1 MRIVREL
8 VDALAYAHRN
18 GVVHRDIKPENV
30 LMSEGHAVVT
40 DFGVAKAVSSSS
52 GGQLTSLGLA
62 LGTPAYMA
70 PEQAAADPHVD
81 HRADLYSIGV
91 VAYEMLAGRTPFA
104 AASPQAMLAAHI
116 TQAPDPLEQHRRSVP
131 PALSAVVMRCLEKHA
146 ADRWQSAAEVS
157 AQLESIPL
165 ETSGGHAPTGAQLAA
180 SSGTEAAIRRGHPM
194 RVTALFLA
202 ASAGM
207 LGLTYFLVQRLGLPD
222 WVFTAAVALLLLG
235 LPIMVLAGLHERRRA
250 QARTGGMT
258 VATPEGLAPWT
269 SWRRAMMGGAMAFA
283 GLGVLATGY
292 TAMRLLGI
300 GPVGTLVASG
310 VLEEREPL
318 ILADFENRTPD
329 STLGQSLTEAFR
341 VDLSQSPTLRL
352 VDPGSLVETLERME
366 RRGPATLNPALA
378 REVAERDGR
387 EGGRRR
393 ADRSGGPRL
402 RALGEPGR
410 CRGRADPHRG
420 ARIRRRRRFAPRC
433 DRPALPEAS
442 RADRRVAHDDPRGP
456 AAGGCHDRIAG
467 GTAQVHR
474 REPADRER
482 PGRGV
487 GAAARRGRGTGHR
500 VCHGLAQ
507 AGRHDGQLRAV
518 ADP

>member
-1 MRIVREL
+1 
-8 VDALAYAHRN
+8 
-18 GVVHRDIKPENV
+18 
-30 LMSEGHAVVT
+30 MSEGHAVVT

-165 ETSGGHAPTGAQLAA
+165 ETSGGHAPTGAQPAA
-180 SSGTEAAIRRGHPM
+180 SSGTEAAIRRGHPL

-207 LGLTYFLVQRLGLPD
+207 LGLTYFLVQRLRP
-222 WVFTAAVALLLLG
+222 
-235 LPIMVLAGLHERRRA
+235 
-250 QARTGGMT
+250 
-258 VATPEGLAPWT
+258 
-269 SWRRAMMGGAMAFA
+269 A
-283 GLGVLATGY
+283 GLGLHRRGRAAAARPADHGGRGAARAAARPGTDRRHDRRDARGAGAVDQLATGDDGWRDGVRR
-292 TAMRLLGI
+292 ARRARHRLHRDAPPRDRPGGHAGGVGRAGGARAADPRRLREPHPRLHP
-300 GPVGTLVASG
+300 GPVAHRSLPGRPVPVAHAQTG
-310 VLEEREPL
+310 GPR
-318 ILADFENRTPD
+318 LADR
-329 STLGQSLTEAFR
+329 
-341 VDLSQSPTLRL
+341 
-352 VDPGSLVETLERME
+352 DPRADGAAGTGHAESRAGT
-366 RRGPATLNPALA
+366 RGGGAH
-378 REVAERDGR
+378 GR

-410 CRGRADPHRG
+410 GRGRADPHRG
-420 ARIRRRRRFAPRC
+420 ARIGRRRRFAPRC
-433 DRPALPEAS
+433 DRPPLPEAS

-456 AAGGCHDRIAG
+456 AAGGRHHRIAG

-482 PGRGV
+482 PGRRV

-500 VCHGLAQ
+500 VCDGLAQ
-507 AGRHDGQLRAV
+507 AGRHDGQLRAL